1 MTLIE
6 KDYNTTRPQM
16 IIPEYGRNI
25 QKMIAHAVELE
36 DKEERNKM
44 ANAII
49 SVMGQLNPHLRDIA
63 DFKHKLWDH
72 LFIISDYKLDV
83 DSPYPI
89 PDKETILKKPER
101 LNYPQKDIKFKHYGK
116 TIEILIEQAILIE
129 DAQEKKALLAI
140 IANLMKKTYLTFN
153 RDSVNDELI
162 ISDLKMLSKNKLQ
175 LDADF
180 QFISTD
186 NILALDKNKKT
197 TQNLTQKNK
206 KNSNQRNKQNNNKK
220 RKY

>member
-6 KDYNTTRPQM
+6 KDYNTRRPQM
-16 IIPEYGRNI
+16 VIPEYGRNI

-49 SVMGQLNPHLRDIA
+49 SVMGQLNPHLRDIV

-72 LFIISDYKLDV
+72 LFIISDFKLDV
-83 DSPYPI
+83 NSPYPI
-89 PDKETILKKPER
+89 PDKESIYRKPER
-101 LNYPQKDIKFKHYGK
+101 LNYPQNDIRFKHYGK
-116 TIEILIEQAILIE
+116 TIENLIEQAILFE
-129 DAQEKKALLAI
+129 EGDEKKALTKI
-140 IANLMKKTYLTFN
+140 IANLMKKTYLSFN

-162 ISDLKMLSKNKLQ
+162 ISDLKMLSKNRLQ
-175 LDADF
+175 LEDDF

-186 NILALDKNKKT
+186 NILALDKNKK
-197 TQNLTQKNK
+197 QVVNK
-206 KNSNQRNKQNNNKK
+206 KTNNSRQKQNNFKK